1 MSWQVIIHPKV
12 EDWLIALPEEDYLR
26 TMVALEILEELGP
39 GLGRPF
45 VDTLKGS
52 KFKNLKELRPRGN
65 FLRLIFIFDPERKAI
80 VLAAGNKKNQWSH
93 WYRTQIE
100 IAEKRYEDYLAEMRN
115 YEG

>member
-12 EDWLIALPEEDYLR
+12 ENWLIALPEEDYLR

-65 FLRLIFIFDPERKAI
+65 FLRLIFIFILKEKPSSWLLEI
-80 VLAAGNKKNQWSH
+80 KKISGV
-93 WYRTQIE
+93 TGIE
-100 IAEKRYEDYLAEMRN
+100 LKLR
-115 YEG
+115 